1 MRILIIGPSWVGD
14 SVMAQ
19 SLYKRL
25 KNEDPSCQIDV
36 LTPSWSLPLLGRM
49 PEVRESIQSPFLHG
63 DLKPLARYRFANS
76 IKESSYD
83 RAIILTNS
91 LKSSLIPFFADIP
104 TRTGWLGEA
113 RYGLVNDIRNLDPK
127 IQYLMIEKFSALSIG
142 KTDYQLENLSLP
154 SLSVDTNNQI
164 SKLKVFNIDYD
175 LPTIGI
181 CPGAEFGPA
190 KRWPA
195 QYFAEI
201 STNYIEMGWNVVCFG
216 SINDKETGEEIEK
229 YNDLSKF
236 KNFHNLIGK
245 TNLLDAIDLLSFCK
259 IVTTNDSGL
268 MHVAAAVGTPLVALY
283 GPSSPEYTPPLID
296 QKVVL
301 RKTSG
306 YDKTRS
312 GDLKSGYHSSL
323 LSIEPDE
330 VMDALQELRD
340 L

>member
-1 MRILIIGPSWVGD
+1 
-14 SVMAQ
+14 
-19 SLYKRL
+19 
-25 KNEDPSCQIDV
+25 
-36 LTPSWSLPLLGRM
+36 
-49 PEVRESIQSPFLHG
+49 
-63 DLKPLARYRFANS
+63 
-76 IKESSYD
+76 
-83 RAIILTNS
+83 
-91 LKSSLIPFFADIP
+91 
-104 TRTGWLGEA
+104 
-113 RYGLVNDIRNLDPK
+113 
-127 IQYLMIEKFSALSIG
+127 
-142 KTDYQLENLSLP
+142 
-154 SLSVDTNNQI
+154 
-164 SKLKVFNIDYD
+164 

-216 SINDKETGEEIEK
+216 SINDRETGEEIEK

-330 VMDALQELRD
+330 VMDALQELWD